1 MSKKTTKLPSV
12 QNRADIIRR
21 LTKHNKE
28 IQSFKVTRLE
38 LFGSAA
44 RDELHKRSDMFKRIS
59 MPSRRSPRFYF
70 DDILRDLQQY
80 SR

>member
-1 MSKKTTKLPSV
+1 MNKKTTKLPSV
-12 QNRADIIRR
+12 RNRADIIRR

-44 RDELHKRSDMFKRIS
+44 RDELHKHIS
-59 MPSRRSPRFYF
+59 YN
-70 DDILRDLQQY
+70 
-80 SR
+80 